1 MSSRSIVSSPL
12 ETERRVHA
20 RRRIEGLAYVDLGPD
35 NGAILIDLGEGGL
48 SFHSVAPVSLDQAV
62 LLKFKLPGSTGFIES
77 YAEVAWLNETGKGGG
92 LRFVELR
99 SELREQ
105 IGAWAGTVSA
115 AEVGRT
121 EVGEKEMGTTAA
133 STTESGAAQVSSEVQ
148 RGIDASRVNEAE
160 AQNASPKGETTA
172 EAELAPTP
180 VELAPEPVLEEV
192 PAGISEDH
200 ADRDRDVIAVQ
211 ENKTEDALPSAEPRE
226 EQAIAA
232 ASAAPLAE
240 NSEPVAPAHSDPI
253 TKEPAEYSS
262 APPLVEEAEAAKKAD
277 EPAAGKP
284 FRSAR
289 NAPAKAQPLAGVP
302 SDGVPS
308 RVHSGIMAA
317 ASESSAASL
326 RVEPS
331 PGSAEA
337 SGGARA
343 KQLSPS
349 RAANSVSTPSRD
361 RGTATQPRSPLAAA
375 SVEGPHRMTSVA
387 SVARQPQ
394 VLVGR
399 SNEWGAQDQ
408 ELIPNIEETPESQ
421 ALKIGIGA
429 AAGAILVLAIVAG
442 VPSLRTR
449 VLATTN
455 AKSTAAPLDAGIR
468 EFQVEVADVNNRRW
482 ILRSGGDAGSPF
494 VDASSRRNAQPP
506 AAPARKNAAKSE
518 RSNESDDASEAPAPE
533 IPQPKAA
540 KPGELALARPLKS
553 ASVASEAQNLPPS
566 IFDGITPPIGSLVD
580 NLRATGPNAPGPAPV
595 QAGARGGDLQAAV
608 LLTRVAPVYPSDALK
623 DGLRGEV
630 RVRATIS
637 KDGVPT
643 NLTAVSGDPRL
654 IQAALQAIR
663 QWRYR
668 AATLEGQPIETT
680 TTVSIAFGL
689 N

>member
-1 MSSRSIVSSPL
+1 
-12 ETERRVHA
+12 
-20 RRRIEGLAYVDLGPD
+20 VDLGPD

-48 SFHSVAPVSLDQAV
+48 SFHSVAPVTLDQAV

-105 IGAWAGTVSA
+105 IGAWAGTVGA
-115 AEVGRT
+115 AEVSTTEIATT
-121 EVGEKEMGTTAA
+121 EVGG
-133 STTESGAAQVSSEVQ
+133 TESGAAPVSREVQ
-148 RGIDASRVNEAE
+148 RGIEATGVNGAQAE
-160 AQNASPKGETTA
+160 NASAKGETTA
-172 EAELAPTP
+172 EAEPAPTP
-180 VELAPEPVLEEV
+180 VELAPEPVLEEI

-200 ADRDRDVIAVQ
+200 ADGDNGLATIEVTAIE
-211 ENKTEDALPSAEPRE
+211 ENVTEDVLPSVETSE

-232 ASAAPLAE
+232 ASAARVAE

-253 TKEPAEYSS
+253 TKKPAEHTS
-262 APPLVEEAEAAKKAD
+262 AAPLVEEADAVKKAG

-284 FRSAR
+284 FRSAGD
-289 NAPAKAQPLAGVP
+289 APAKAQPVAGVP
-302 SDGVPS
+302 SDGVSS

-317 ASESSAASL
+317 SASESSVPAS
-326 RVEPS
+326 RVTPS
-331 PGSAEA
+331 PGSVATR
-337 SGGARA
+337 GGARA
-343 KQLSPS
+343 
-349 RAANSVSTPSRD
+349 
-361 RGTATQPRSPLAAA
+361 RGTGAQPRTPIAAT
-375 SVEGPHRMTSVA
+375 SGEGAHRVA
-387 SVARQPQ
+387 SGARQPQ
-394 VLVGR
+394 LLARKSDEWEAQGR
-399 SNEWGAQDQ
+399 ER
-408 ELIPNIEETPESQ
+408 LPNIEETPASQ

-455 AKSTAAPLDAGIR
+455 AKSTAAPLDAGMR

-482 ILRSGGDAGSPF
+482 ILRSGGEAGSPF
-494 VDASSRRNAQPP
+494 ADTSSRRNAQPP
-506 AAPARKNAAKSE
+506 AAPARKNAVKSE

-540 KPGELALARPLKS
+540 KPDELTLARPLKS
-553 ASVASEAQNLPPS
+553 ASVGPQVENLPPS

-580 NLRATGPNAPGPAPV
+580 NLRAAGPNAPGPAPV

-630 RVRATIS
+630 RVRATID

-643 NLTAVSGDPRL
+643 KLTAVSGDPRL
-654 IQAALQAIR
+654 IQAAFQAIR

-680 TTVSIAFGL
+680 TIVSVAFGL

>member
-1 MSSRSIVSSPL
+1 MSSRSTVSSPL

-20 RRRIEGLAYVDLGPD
+20 RRRMEGLAYVDLGPD

-48 SFHSVAPVSLDQAV
+48 SFHSVAPVTLDQAV
-62 LLKFKLPGSTGFIES
+62 LLKFKLPGAADFIES

-115 AEVGRT
+115 ADAGAAEVSKTEVGRT
-121 EVGEKEMGTTAA
+121 E
-133 STTESGAAQVSSEVQ
+133 SSAAQVSSEAP
-148 RGIDASRVNEAE
+148 RGIEATRVNEAE
-160 AQNASPKGETTA
+160 ARNAPPKGETTA
-172 EAELAPTP
+172 EAELVRTP
-180 VELAPEPVLEEV
+180 VELAPEPALVEV
-192 PAGISEDH
+192 STGISEDY
-200 ADRDRDVIAVQ
+200 ADVDPSVAAIEENAIEDV
-211 ENKTEDALPSAEPRE
+211 LPSVEIS

-232 ASAAPLAE
+232 ASAAALAD
-240 NSEPVAPAHSDPI
+240 NSPVAPPQSDPI
-253 TKEPAEYSS
+253 TKKPAEHNS
-262 APPLVEEAEAAKKAD
+262 APAPVEATDAVKKAG

-284 FRSAR
+284 FRSSG
-289 NAPAKAQPLAGVP
+289 NAPAKAQPLPAMQSEGV
-302 SDGVPS
+302 SS

-317 ASESSAASL
+317 ASESSVS
-326 RVEPS
+326 
-331 PGSAEA
+331 
-337 SGGARA
+337 ARA
-343 KQLSPS
+343 RS
-349 RAANSVSTPSRD
+349 A
-361 RGTATQPRSPLAAA
+361 GTQPRNPVATTSGEGAHRIASLGA
-375 SVEGPHRMTSVA
+375 SVTPGASGARHSQLLAHRSD
-387 SVARQPQ
+387 
-394 VLVGR
+394 
-399 SNEWGAQDQ
+399 EWEAQGK
-408 ELIPNIEETPESQ
+408 EPLPNIEETPASQ

-455 AKSTAAPLDAGIR
+455 AKSTAAPLEAGMR

-482 ILRSGGDAGSPF
+482 ILKGGGEAGSPF
-494 VDASSRRNAQPP
+494 VETSSRRNAQPP
-506 AAPARKNAAKSE
+506 AAPSKKNAVKSE
-518 RSNESDDASEAPAPE
+518 PANESDDAGEAPAPV

-540 KPGELALARPLKS
+540 TPDELVLARPLKS
-553 ASVASEAQNLPPS
+553 ASAASQVENLPPS
-566 IFDGITPPIGSLVD
+566 IFDGITPPIGSLANSLPV
-580 NLRATGPNAPGPAPV
+580 TGPNAPGPAPV

-608 LLTRVAPVYPSDALK
+608 LLTRVAPIYPSDALK

-630 RVRATIS
+630 RVRATID

-643 NLTAVSGDPRL
+643 KLTAISGDPRL

-668 AATLEGQPIETT
+668 SATLEGQPIETT
-680 TTVSIAFGL
+680 TIVSVAFGL